1 MFVLN
6 NGERKRERERLF
18 ICGFCCVMYGVVWCW
33 HDNHIFFSFFFSFSV
48 LWIFLFLIFFFC
60 SIWSLDPLDVHVAQ
74 TFPYFYGVCF
84 VRFQFL
90 KWLGHNAPCLKVG
103 WWCNVLCMR
112 VMNCV
117 AVTISR
123 GNWQIGSG
131 NFFTLTV
138 GFVGGKY
145 TFVSFV

>member
-6 NGERKRERERLF
+6 NGERKRER
-18 ICGFCCVMYGVVWCW
+18 GFLYVDFVVWCMVW
-33 HDNHIFFSFFFSFSV
+33 CGVDMTIIFFFLFFFSFSV
-48 LWIFLFLIFFFC
+48 LWIFLFLFFFFC
-60 SIWSLDPLDVHVAQ
+60 SIWNLDPLDVHVAQ

-84 VRFQFL
+84 FRFQFL

-131 NFFTLTV
+131 NFFLH
-138 GFVGGKY
+138 
-145 TFVSFV
+145 